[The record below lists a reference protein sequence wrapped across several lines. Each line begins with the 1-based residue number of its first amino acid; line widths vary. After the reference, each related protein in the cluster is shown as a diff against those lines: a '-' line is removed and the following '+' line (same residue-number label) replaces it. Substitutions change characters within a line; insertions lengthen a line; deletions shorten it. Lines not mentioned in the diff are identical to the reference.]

1 MFGVINKIIRDEEQA
16 CDILQDT
23 FVKVWKNSGAYDKT
37 KGRLFTWLLNIARN
51 AAIDAT
57 RSKRN
62 KAEMK
67 NQSLDN
73 SVKSINRAKSAG
85 IAVDHIGLKD
95 IVEKLKPEHKQ
106 IIDLL
111 FYGGFTQDEASKEL
125 NIPLGTIKTRSRT
138 ALLELREMMKEKK
151 IG

>member
-1 MFGVINKIIRDEEQA
+1 M
-16 CDILQDT
+16 
-23 FVKVWKNSGAYDKT
+23 KVWKNSGAYDKT